1 MNKKDRYP
9 QNLLE
14 ETADILAKKLI
25 SSLEDDISVGWIDL
39 ANLISDNPDSA
50 KKFFSEKTVK
60 LAQFYVSSMNL
71 FVDMDENSDLISG
84 LPQEEVASESS
95 SESSLNYNELLD
107 EGEE

>member
-1 MNKKDRYP
+1 MNRVDRYP
-9 QNLLE
+9 QNLVE

-39 ANLISDNPDSA
+39 ANLISNNPDSA

-71 FVDMDENSDLISG
+71 FVDIDENSDLIYG
-84 LPQEEVASESS
+84 NLQEEGTSESL
-95 SESSLNYNELLD
+95 SENNPDYNDPID
-107 EGEE
+107 EDEE